1 MSTVRTVAV
10 SFLVAMFLVPAL
22 QAQTTRAQSEV
33 TLRQMEQELVA
44 AALRHDWRSWDRMV
58 APEWTCIDQF
68 GRQWDKP
75 AILTGLKTTQAALQ
89 SGQLYNVQ
97 IRFIKDDVAMA
108 TGTLTATIQVSGKT
122 IKTTVLSTD
131 ILVERQG
138 KWLVVASLA
147 TPVKPAS

>member
-1 MSTVRTVAV
+1 MVI
-10 SFLVAMFLVPAL
+10 VPATR
-22 QAQTTRAQSEV
+22 AQSTRAQSEV

-44 AALRHDWRSWDRMV
+44 AALRHDWHAWDQMV

-75 AILTGLKTTQAALQ
+75 AILAGLKTTKGALQ

-97 IRFIKDDVAMA
+97 VRFVKDDVAMA
-108 TGTLTATIQVSGKT
+108 TGTLTATILVSGKT

-138 KWLVVASLA
+138 RWLVVASLA
-147 TPVKPAS
+147 TAVKPAS